1 MAAEENL
8 GRKNELEILAL
19 RGDLKL
25 LDQKLDT
32 IKNNDLSHMQKSLDN
47 VQKVMWAVG
56 LMVLGHLGV
65 AIKNALWS

>member
-32 IKNNDLSHMQKSLDN
+32 IKNNDLFHMQKSLDN

-65 AIKNALWS
+65 AIMNALWS